1 MPSKPTRTSEL
12 HGVHHS
18 YFKLYPVCPNLI
30 FLMSLLLT
38 QPLSSVIR
46 GCAHLCNHISI
57 PLLKIYLFFVS
68 RMSVF
73 RICAGPRR
81 RARRLSFR
89 ASRQSACVFYLWARV
104 SQPAYTK
111 CGEKK
116 NKKRIT
122 SFGLSLNSD
131 RLPLDK
137 VNRGT
142 NGPNE
147 AEITAAF
154 RDGWRP
160 VGIFVQERSTCFFF
174 FWQMRIQSK
183 LIMWPPLYV
192 PEIPQGQVNQ
202 EKTEVTR
209 CSLLADSVT
218 VLTFG
223 AVSAAQN

>member
-1 MPSKPTRTSEL
+1 
-12 HGVHHS
+12 
-18 YFKLYPVCPNLI
+18 
-30 FLMSLLLT
+30 
-38 QPLSSVIR
+38 
-46 GCAHLCNHISI
+46 
-57 PLLKIYLFFVS
+57 
-68 RMSVF
+68 MSVF

-116 NKKRIT
+116 TKKRIT

-183 LIMWPPLYV
+183 LIMWPLLYV
-192 PEIPQGQVNQ
+192 PEIPQGVLKKSQSG
-202 EKTEVTR
+202 KDWSHEVLSFSR
-209 CSLLADSVT
+209 LRDCVDLRRRERSPE
-218 VLTFG
+218 LT
-223 AVSAAQN
+223 AAPLSRKKKV